1 MMYTTYMTPPPP
13 TYDHEVRAV
22 IVWAELPS
30 SYLDF
35 IAREMITTAEIYKLV
50 FKAVK
55 WTGPEWLRCNCH
67 TGRHVWYE
75 WSFEG
80 YL

>member
-1 MMYTTYMTPPPP
+1 MTYTTYMTPPSP
-13 TYDHEVRAV
+13 THDREVRV
-22 IVWAELPS
+22 VEVLPEPS
-30 SYLDF
+30 SRRAF
-35 IAREMITTAEIYKLV
+35 SIREVVAVRVYRLA

-80 YL
+80 YV